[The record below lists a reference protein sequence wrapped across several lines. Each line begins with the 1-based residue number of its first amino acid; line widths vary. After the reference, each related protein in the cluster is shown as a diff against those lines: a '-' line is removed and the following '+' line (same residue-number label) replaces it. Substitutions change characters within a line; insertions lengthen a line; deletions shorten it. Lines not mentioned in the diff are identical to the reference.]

1 MKADPKTQLHVVDTV
16 GPVRRAGPAH
26 IFHRSFKSVL
36 GFFFS
41 FIWVLLAELIKQ
53 FLKYKNGSGRTED
66 DEGLPTKNAEHGSCQ
81 SSAEEALHHT
91 LGNEKGTGSGLEL
104 ILFDSSSGRAVSVV
118 LETW

>member
-1 MKADPKTQLHVVDTV
+1 M
-16 GPVRRAGPAH
+16 RRAGPAH

-36 GFFFS
+36 LFF

-53 FLKYKNGSGRTED
+53 FLKYENGSGRTED
-66 DEGLPTKNAEHGSCQ
+66 DEGLPTKNAKHGSCQ

-91 LGNEKGTGSGLEL
+91 LGNDEGTDSGLEL
-104 ILFDSSSGRAVSVV
+104 ILLDSSSGRAVSVV